1 MRGEVSLCV
10 HGEFGLRQRL
20 CELIV
25 QSFYE
30 FVPRDLTF
38 DHYAIQ
44 DGNREVWL
52 VDVCDEKSWEM
63 EKEGRREQ
71 RNEAYPD

>member
-1 MRGEVSLCV
+1 MHGEVLLCV

-52 VDVCDEKSWEM
+52 VDVCEI
-63 EKEGRREQ
+63 G
-71 RNEAYPD
+71 

>member
-1 MRGEVSLCV
+1 MHGGVSLCV

-25 QSFYE
+25 QFFYE
-30 FVPRDLTF
+30 FFPRDLTF

-44 DGNREVWL
+44 DGNEEAWL
-52 VDVCDEKSWEM
+52 VDVCEIAMRKVGRWR
-63 EKEGRREQ
+63 KEGRRVE
-71 RNEAYPD
+71 RGLP

>member
-1 MRGEVSLCV
+1 M
-10 HGEFGLRQRL
+10 
-20 CELIV
+20 